1 MRKNIFI
8 FCGECA
14 TGKSSVEIALQ
25 KKFNRVLSY
34 TTREKRSNEEEGKD
48 YFFVTDETFEKMSQE
63 GKFLEQTSY
72 NVSGKILKYGLP
84 KTGFSDDV
92 PNIIVLNPH
101 GVNQIFKTEPEMM
114 KKGIVFLFKSKL
126 STRIDRY
133 LNRENSSKKY
143 ENLAQRIKQD
153 SLDFEDF
160 EEFLKSMAIDYLP
173 IFNEGVTLQIFIKH
187 IEELINCFNK
197 EGN

>member
-1 MRKNIFI
+1 MKKNIFI

-25 KKFNRVLSY
+25 KKFNRVISY

-48 YFFVTDETFEKMSQE
+48 YFFVTDEEFEKMSQE

-72 NVSGKILKYGLP
+72 TVSGKILKYGLP
-84 KTGFSDDV
+84 KIGFLNDV

-101 GVNQIFKTEPEMM
+101 GVAQIFENDSELL

-133 LNRENSSKKY
+133 LNRESSSKKF
-143 ENLAQRIKQD
+143 ENLAQRLKQD
-153 SLDFEDF
+153 SIDFENFEDF
-160 EEFLKSMAIDYLP
+160 LKSKAIDYLP
-173 IFNEGVTLQIFIKH
+173 IFNEGVTLPIFIKH